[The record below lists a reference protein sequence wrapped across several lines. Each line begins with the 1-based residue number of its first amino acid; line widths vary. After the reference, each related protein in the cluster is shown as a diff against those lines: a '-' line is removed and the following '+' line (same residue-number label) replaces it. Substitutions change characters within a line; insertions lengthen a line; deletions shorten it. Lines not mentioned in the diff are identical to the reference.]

1 MADELETRTRRDEN
15 GIVAAKQPSFSLYI
29 YICCVLARVCEYIY
43 IYICTYTRDDALGR
57 DIVPRELEQ
66 RKRERRG
73 REENNNG
80 CERYPP
86 PFKEKKPLSEDNIPP
101 FPFGAGARRAKK
113 ERRKRRK
120 NRRNHTYIYIGIDN

>member
-1 MADELETRTRRDEN
+1 MFVFWRA
-15 GIVAAKQPSFSLYI
+15 
-29 YICCVLARVCEYIY
+29 CVSIY

-120 NRRNHTYIYIGIDN
+120 NRRNHTYIYRDR